1 MIMEIGI
8 GRVISLLKE
17 IQIKAMGTF
26 IFMEKE
32 GLKVNL
38 KGKCS

>member
-1 MIMEIGI
+1 MEIGI
-8 GRVISLLKE
+8 GRVIFLLKE
-17 IQIKAMGTF
+17 IQIKVMETF

-32 GLKVNL
+32 GLKVSL